1 MGILL
6 QKYRFAY
13 EKYFKRYEKCYIFVI
28 NQFNSMRNGI
38 FNFISHTIILLILQ
52 QLTL

>member
-13 EKYFKRYEKCYIFVI
+13 EKYFKKVWEMLYFRYKSV
-28 NQFNSMRNGI
+28 
-38 FNFISHTIILLILQ
+38 
-52 QLTL
+52 